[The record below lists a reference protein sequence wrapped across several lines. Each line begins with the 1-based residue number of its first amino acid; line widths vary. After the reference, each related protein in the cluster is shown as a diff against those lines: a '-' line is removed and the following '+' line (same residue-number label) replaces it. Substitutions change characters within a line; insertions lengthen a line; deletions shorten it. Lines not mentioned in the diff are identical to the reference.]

1 MENQTV
7 KKKESLPHI
16 KCNISPELD
25 QALNTIQEKIGIVR
39 ADVVR
44 AALDEHIKN
53 HYVSYYPKS
62 KSEIMNEV
70 KEKYYFEKYNT
81 EFLRQEQMK
90 EAIPG
95 MENYEKELKERIE
108 TDQKK
113 LNTVLKKI
121 EETKDKSKLEELEK
135 QKEDFVKNLEHMR
148 EVRKDNKKRLEE
160 YKQGIWVEQGAPT

>member
-1 MENQTV
+1 MENQTLE
-7 KKKESLPHI
+7 KKEPSPYV

-25 QALNTIQEKIGIVR
+25 QALNTISEKIDIVR

-53 HYVSYYPKS
+53 HYASYYPKS

-81 EFLRQEQMK
+81 EFLKQEQMK

-121 EETKDKSKLEELEK
+121 EETNDKAKIKELTK
-135 QKEDFVKNLEHMR
+135 QKEDFEKNLEHMR
-148 EVRKDNKKRLEE
+148 KIRKDNKKRLEE
-160 YKQGIWVEQGAPT
+160 YKQGIWVDRGARM